1 MGDFDLSQVLD
12 SPLDCDKGCEASC
25 FDMADVKDELIE
37 LNEGLEMVVSCNR
50 RTMKAV
56 ARLVMAVKRMNK
68 SLDCGRQNLSDEELC
83 SVIMDSLVEETIFS
97 RVEKPCRGER
107 TFTFVRV
114 NSTREIRLCDS
125 SKKDIVCAF
134 GELQL
139 QAITLKGGNHESKVG
154 ATVTLSKNNKV
165 TSPGGDGQPV
175 ALSVNNN
182 LHISCSMKDGRAVL
196 NLEECSADGL
206 MCISNDG
213 NMDRF
218 LFFRRTTGK
227 SLHTFESAKCP
238 GWFISTSSEEESQPV
253 DMCTVDT
260 RCRITSFNLT

>member
-1 MGDFDLSQVLD
+1 MGDFDLSQ
-12 SPLDCDKGCEASC
+12 
-25 FDMADVKDELIE
+25 DVKDELIE

-139 QAITLKGGNHESKVG
+139 QAITLKGGNHESKV
-154 ATVTLSKNNKV
+154 VSSI